1 MKSTERATVVAPR
14 EIKALE
20 SDLERA
26 AYKLLEMGADPN
38 SRSFKANY
46 GHLNLKIK

>member
-1 MKSTERATVVAPR
+1 MMLNERATVVPPR
-14 EIKALE
+14 EIKVLE

-26 AYKLLEMGADPN
+26 AYKLLEMGVDPN
-38 SRSFKANY
+38 SPSFKANY